1 MGNTSWFF
9 TDVFRRLKGKTSNL
23 FKKNELVM
31 YSSYDYTDDYDHT
44 VAERFIPTT
53 TERILN
59 MYKDS
64 DFDELI
70 LSSEF
75 NGKLYIDPK
84 FGFPKEFCRIDGVTL
99 NGKFEVETFI
109 DEDEYV
115 MKFID
120 NTSGNHICIY
130 FNTLT
135 EKMKFSDMVYSDK
148 EIIQTNTTEFNVA
161 ENLNNNVLYKT
172 KKKIREEKKE
182 EFKTNNPKMVAR
194 AKKAKVVTGSILAAI
209 AGATAYVLTRQKDSK

>member
-1 MGNTSWFF
+1 MLDTGTSKISS
-9 TDVFRRLKGKTSNL
+9 DAML
-23 FKKNELVM
+23 NELFCDTNEYVRIKEEKFRQHDERSKKRLQFPTKAEIAEGM
-31 YSSYDYTDDYDHT
+31 SSIKIN
-44 VAERFIPTT
+44 AN
-53 TERILN
+53 L
-59 MYKDS
+59 
-64 DFDELI
+64 
-70 LSSEF
+70 SEF